1 MKYRKLKITTVANLD
16 TKEVK
21 VKFNP
26 NMTTA
31 VFDEEKHQAINTVLA
46 GAMLSL
52 QVLFGALPVLRP
64 ATEEEVNAKVYVLK
78 DMKADAALLSMR
90 KEIYNGLAE
99 TFKNVLHELF
109 PDVEYINDTQLYQQ
123 EQSMTRTPEEHDA
136 FIKEL
141 ELLTEKIRK
150 GE

>member
-46 GAMLSL
+46 MLSL
-52 QVLFGALPVLRP
+52 SVVWCACLTPQK
-64 ATEEEVNAKVYVLK
+64 NAKVCVK
-78 DMKADAALLSMR
+78 DMKADGAV
-90 KEIYNGLAE
+90 IYAKRNL
-99 TFKNVLHELF
+99 
-109 PDVEYINDTQLYQQ
+109 Q
-123 EQSMTRTPEEHDA
+123 RTC
-136 FIKEL
+136 
-141 ELLTEKIRK
+141 
-150 GE
+150 